1 MLIDKRGGKN
11 YANNEFI
18 WREYMGKYTEEQL
31 ALLEKIM
38 PENPGDMPHD
48 DGEEISDEEWEQYE
62 EECNRYE
69 QLNVSSEANTI
80 SFMYDEMKEALFSL
94 MLFYSYYDELP
105 DEIKNKVSIVA
116 KMKELIQSKDRG
128 MYLSEI
134 RKTFNVSR

>member
-1 MLIDKRGGKN
+1 MNLFGENTEK
-11 YANNEFI
+11 
-18 WREYMGKYTEEQL
+18 KYTEEQL
-31 ALLEKIM
+31 ALLEKIL
-38 PENPGDMPHD
+38 PENPDDMPHD

-80 SFMYDEMKEALFSL
+80 SLMYDEMEDALFSL

-128 MYLSEI
+128 MDLSEI